1 MDSQMSVVNKT
12 INYKVSRFIALFMFS
27 LFAFTLANAEEKA
40 KLFSKPKLSG
50 YAILQ
55 YQYSGQHEAESN
67 SFNLRMVRLSLDGR
81 ILGDFAYKLQGQ
93 INGNTSTLGDSPR
106 LVDAYVEWQKLPF
119 LKIKAGQFKRPF
131 TFENPMNPIDQG
143 FMGYGQNIMKLAG
156 FNDRV
161 GEHSSN
167 GRDIGVQL
175 QGDLLKTKA
184 GRPLLHYQIG
194 VFNGQGINTKDVDNQ
209 KDVIGG
215 LWVMPV
221 EGLRIGAFGWTGS
234 YARKGDDGVKSLAK
248 RRYAISGEYVVD
260 DWTFRSE
267 YIHSTGLGFSTV
279 YNQSS
284 DTKKDDVNYAAGDK
298 ADGFYALAIAPVI
311 KKKLHVKARYDT
323 YRPRA
328 EWGTSKT
335 YYEVGVDYIFVKN
348 LQINLEYA
356 FVNDRSLAHHNYSM
370 IDTQV
375 SFRF

>member
-55 YQYSGQHEAESN
+55 YQYSSQHEAESN

>member
-1 MDSQMSVVNKT
+1 MSVVNKT

-370 IDTQV
+370 IGTQV

>member
-1 MDSQMSVVNKT
+1 MSVVNKT

-284 DTKKDDVNYAAGDK
+284 DTKKVDVNYAAGDK

>member
-1 MDSQMSVVNKT
+1 MDCQMSVVNKT

>member
-1 MDSQMSVVNKT
+1 MSVVNKT

-55 YQYSGQHEAESN
+55 YQYSSQHEAESN

>member
-1 MDSQMSVVNKT
+1 MSVVNKT
-12 INYKVSRFIALFMFS
+12 INYKVSRFIALFIFS